1 MKVNIINIT
10 KTKQFTSEHVM
21 WISMV
26 IFFTIFGFYF
36 WEIIKPNTFL
46 NIVLFISILTPFGT
60 NIYGNYEYFPKNYVV
75 KYQTNL
81 ESDHIDLKSQK
92 FYFEDIEK
100 IEFNVN
106 DWLGKKIFTNDR
118 AYGSGP
124 KLSQGIN
131 NTIKLEIKNS
141 VSIFLH
147 FQIESEEHFEELANW
162 IKSLY
167 KSKIQ
172 IVEKSGN
179 QTTYGLRQL
188 KYNEIQEFKKKYTT

>member
-1 MKVNIINIT
+1 MKVNIIDIT
-10 KTKQFTSEHVM
+10 KTKQFTSEQAM

-26 IFFTIFGFYF
+26 IFFTILGFYYL
-36 WEIIKPNTFL
+36 EIIKPNILL
-46 NIVLFISILTPFGT
+46 NIVLFISVLTPIGT
-60 NIYGNYEYFPKNYVV
+60 NIYGNYEYFPKNYLV
-75 KYQTNL
+75 KYQANF
-81 ESDHIDLKSQK
+81 ESDHINLENQK
-92 FYFEDIEK
+92 LYFEAIEK

-106 DWLGKKIFTNDR
+106 DWFGKKIVTNVR
-118 AYGSGP
+118 PYGSGP

-141 VSIFLH
+141 IPIILH
-147 FQIESEEHFEELANW
+147 FQIESEEHFDELANW

-179 QTTYGLRQL
+179 QTTYGLSHL
-188 KYNEIQEFKKKYTT
+188 KYKEIQEFKKKYTT